1 MDVWIWICVII
12 NNNMNVFHFVRY
24 INCIKKY
31 IGYYFLF
38 YFILD
43 GWMDG
48 WII

>member
-24 INCIKKY
+24 INCIKNY
-31 IGYYFLF
+31 IGYYIIGLM
-38 YFILD
+38 D
-43 GWMDG
+43 GWMMDG